1 MSDSDTE
8 DVRAQLRNDLR
19 HRLRPMTG
27 RDPLERGRS
36 ATPLELFYD
45 LTYVVAFGVAAAQLA
60 HHVIDG
66 EAGPAIG
73 AFVFAIWAVS
83 WAWMNF
89 TWFASAYGNDDA
101 LFRFATIVQM
111 IGVVILA
118 LGLPVSFEAAA
129 EGHSPNNALM
139 VVGYVIMRVPLIGL
153 WLRAAREDPA
163 HRRTCV
169 AYAVMITIA
178 QVGWVLTTVV
188 PLPVTVTVVALVVL
202 ALAEMV
208 APVVAERRLGP
219 VPWNAG
225 HIAERFSLLTI
236 ICLGEVVAATT
247 GAVAALAGAEG
258 WSVAAAVIAASGLLL
273 AAALWWAYF
282 LIPSR
287 TILEEW
293 PDRTMA
299 WRYAHLPMF
308 GSIVAVGSGLE
319 VAAAAVEE
327 HELSLLTVS
336 LALALPVGAVIV
348 TIFAT
353 WSVLM
358 HSYDLT
364 HVPLFLLSLVPL
376 AGAVA
381 VGVVA
386 SSEESGFHGPSDTTA
401 LVVVIALVMLS
412 AVVEVVGHERVG
424 YPHTL
429 RVVEA
434 RATAGPG

>member
-1 MSDSDTE
+1 M
-8 DVRAQLRNDLR
+8 R
-19 HRLRPMTG
+19 G
-27 RDPLERGRS
+27 RDPDERGRS

-45 LTYVVAFGVAAAQLA
+45 LTYVVAFGAAAAQLA

-66 EAGPAIG
+66 EVGPAIG
-73 AFVFAIWAVS
+73 AFAFAIWAVS

-101 LFRFATIVQM
+101 LFRIATIVQM

-118 LGLPVSFEAAA
+118 LGLPVSFDAAA

-153 WLRAAREDPA
+153 WLRAAQEDPA
-163 HRRTCV
+163 HRRTAV
-169 AYAVMITIA
+169 AYAIIIAIA

-188 PLPVTVTVVALVVL
+188 HLPVGVTVGALVAL

-225 HIAERFSLLTI
+225 HIAERFALLTL

-247 GAVAALAGAEG
+247 GAVATLTGAQG

-287 TILEEW
+287 AILEEW
-293 PDRTMA
+293 PGRTVA
-299 WRYAHLPMF
+299 WRYAHLPIF
-308 GSIVAVGSGLE
+308 GAIVAVGAGLE

-327 HELSLLTVS
+327 ADLSLLTVS
-336 LALALPVGAVIV
+336 LALVVPVGAVIV

-376 AGAVA
+376 AAALA
-381 VGVVA
+381 VGLAAGPDDPV
-386 SSEESGFHGPSDTTA
+386 GFHGSPGDTTA
-401 LVVVIALVMLS
+401 LVAVIALVMLS
-412 AVVEVVGHERVG
+412 AVVEVVGHEKVG
-424 YPHTL
+424 YPHTI
-429 RVVEA
+429 RVIEA
-434 RATAGPG
+434 KASARPG